1 MVSAVVGTSSGVGAG
16 DEISGDSSLGLPLLP
31 GGIDEY
37 KIVQDVRDAGNSSD
51 PRHVVIVSDGPSYV
65 PKHAEER
72 AGYEDEDKPVLW
84 FVDSS
89 VVLGHP
95 DDAPVVEPPGDEQ
108 REDDPDEGSEI
119 CQALVDGGHGR
130 ELGVQCSEGQGV
142 EGHVQFGPC

>member
-1 MVSAVVGTSSGVGAG
+1 MMSAVVGASTGVRAG
-16 DEISGDSSLGLPLLP
+16 DETSGDSGRMTLFAARIGE
-31 GGIDEY
+31 DR
-37 KIVQDVRDAGNSSD
+37 IVKDVRYAGNSSD
-51 PRHVVIVSDGPSYV
+51 PRHAVIIPDSPAYV

-84 FVDSS
+84 LVDSS

-95 DDAPVVEPPGDEQ
+95 DYAPVVEPPGDEQ

-142 EGHVQFGPC
+142 EGRVQFGPC